1 MKDKKLERA
10 LYGPSLFEVTLGAV
24 LSVLL
29 GAVGAVAYL
38 VFKPV
43 EIVKPLP
50 KEEERIA
57 GQVYFV
63 EGSKET
69 GKAKQWRTK
78 RKQLAEGMPGEI
90 SFIEDEL
97 NAWFAPEVV
106 AAKPAKPAK
115 PGPGKPAEPAVEEPV
130 PVPDELVTFSHPSFR
145 IADSSMQISCSAV
158 FNPLAMVTL
167 NVPIIV
173 QANGGFEKRGD
184 QYVYAPKTLMLGS
197 LALHRVPG
205 ATSYLM
211 KKAME
216 TQALPEAG
224 LAAWKKVE
232 NVTLDGR
239 VLKVVVPGVS
249 SAPAASAPA
258 TGS

>member
-10 LYGPSLFEVTLGAV
+10 LYGPSLFEVTLGAA

-43 EIVKPLP
+43 EIVKALP

-78 RKQLAEGMPGEI
+78 RKQLAEGVPGEI

-97 NAWFAPEVV
+97 NAWFAPEVAAAPKA
-106 AAKPAKPAK
+106 AAKPA
-115 PGPGKPAEPAVEEPV
+115 PGKPAAPVAEEPV
-130 PVPDELVTFSHPSFR
+130 PVPDELVTFSHPAFR
-145 IADSSMQISCSAV
+145 IADNSMQISCSAV

-173 QANGGFEKRGD
+173 QANGGFEKQGD
-184 QYVYAPKTLMLGS
+184 QFVYAPKTLMLGS

-205 ATSYLM
+205 ATNYLM

-232 NVTLDGR
+232 NVTVDGR
-239 VLKVVVPGVS
+239 VLKVVVPAVVP
-249 SAPAASAPA
+249 APVETPAA
-258 TGS
+258 GS